1 MRLREVPS
9 PNHDARPEG
18 VPVDML
24 VLHYT
29 GMPDEA
35 SALARLTDPAAEV
48 SAHYLVAEDGAVTR
62 LVPEERRAWHAGV
75 SHWRGQSALNGRS
88 IGIEVVNP
96 GHDWGYRDFP
106 ALQMGAVSAL
116 CRDILSRHPIPPQN
130 VVAHSDIAPDRKRD
144 PGELFDWEGLARDG
158 VGLWPGPW
166 RGAAPAPEEAPAL
179 LARIGYRT
187 DLPLPVLLAAFQR
200 HWRPARVDGAADAE
214 TLARLAAVAA
224 AAEAASA

>member
-1 MRLREVPS
+1 
-9 PNHDARPEG
+9 
-18 VPVDML
+18 ML

-35 SALARLTDPAAEV
+35 SALSRLTDPAAEV
-48 SAHYLVAEDGAVTR
+48 SAHYLVAEDGAVIR

-75 SHWRGQSALNGRS
+75 SHWRGAAGLNGRS
-88 IGIEVVNP
+88 IGIEIVNP
-96 GHDWGYRDFP
+96 GHEWGYRPFP

-116 CRDILSRHPIPPQN
+116 CRDILSRHPIPPRN

-144 PGELFDWEGLARDG
+144 PGELFDWEGLAREG

-166 RGAAPAPEEAPAL
+166 RGTAPPAEEAAAL
-179 LARIGYRT
+179 LARIGYRA

-200 HWRPARVDGAADAE
+200 HWRPERVDGVADAG
-214 TLARLAAVAA
+214 TMARLAAVA
-224 AAEAASA
+224 EACDGAG

>member
-1 MRLREVPS
+1 VRLREAPS
-9 PNHDARPEG
+9 PNHDARPDG
-18 VPVDML
+18 VPIDTL

-35 SALARLTDPAAEV
+35 GALARLRDPAVEV
-48 SAHYLVAEDGAVTR
+48 SAHYLVSEDGAVTR

-75 SHWRGQSALNGRS
+75 SHWRGAAGLNGRS

-96 GHDWGYRDFP
+96 GHDWGYRAFP

-116 CRDILSRHPIPPQN
+116 CRDILARHPIPARN

-166 RGAAPAPEEAPAL
+166 QGAVPDAADAPSL
-179 LARIGYRT
+179 LARIGYR
-187 DLPLPVLLAAFQR
+187 DDVPVPVLLTAFQR
-200 HWRPARVDGAADAE
+200 HWRPERVDGIADAK
-214 TLARLAAVAA
+214 TLTRLAAVAA
-224 AAEAASA
+224 ACDAGG

>member
-1 MRLREVPS
+1 VRLREAPS
-9 PNHDARPEG
+9 PNHDARPDG
-18 VPVDML
+18 VPIDTL

-35 SALARLTDPAAEV
+35 GALARLRDPAVEV
-48 SAHYLVAEDGAVTR
+48 SAHYLVSEDGAVTR

-75 SHWRGQSALNGRS
+75 SHWRGASGLNGRS

-96 GHDWGYRDFP
+96 GHDWGYRAFP

-116 CRDILSRHPIPPQN
+116 CRDILARHPIPARN

-166 RGAAPAPEEAPAL
+166 QGAVPDAADAPSL
-179 LARIGYRT
+179 LARIGYR
-187 DLPLPVLLAAFQR
+187 DDVPVPVLLTAFQR
-200 HWRPARVDGAADAE
+200 HWRPERVDGIADVE
-214 TLARLAAVAA
+214 TLTRLAAVAA
-224 AAEAASA
+224 ACDAGG

>member
-1 MRLREVPS
+1 MRLRDVPS
-9 PNHDARPEG
+9 PNHDARPVG
-18 VPVDML
+18 IPVDTL

-35 SALARLTDPAAEV
+35 AALARLTDPAAEV
-48 SAHYLVAEDGAVTR
+48 SAHYLVGEDGAVTR

-75 SHWRGQSALNGRS
+75 SHWRGHSGLNGRS

-116 CRDILSRHPIPPQN
+116 CRDIMARHPIAARN
-130 VVAHSDIAPDRKRD
+130 VVGHADIAPDRKRD
-144 PGELFDWEGLARDG
+144 PGEAFDWEGLARDG
-158 VGLWPGPW
+158 VGLWPCPW
-166 RGAAPAPEEAPAL
+166 PGAVPDPAEAPAL
-179 LARIGYRT
+179 LARIGYRS
-187 DLPLPVLLAAFQR
+187 DLPVPVLLTAFQR
-200 HWRPARVDGAADAE
+200 HWRQDRVDGAADPE

-224 AAEAASA
+224 ACG

>member
-1 MRLREVPS
+1 
-9 PNHDARPEG
+9 
-18 VPVDML
+18 ML

-35 SALARLTDPAAEV
+35 AALARLTDPAAEV
-48 SAHYLVAEDGAVTR
+48 SAHYLVAEDGTVIR
-62 LVPEERRAWHAGV
+62 LVPEDRRAWHAGV
-75 SHWRGQSALNGRS
+75 SHWRGQSGLNGRS

-96 GHDWGYRDFP
+96 GHDWGYRAFP
-106 ALQMGAVSAL
+106 ALQLGAVSAL
-116 CRDILSRHPIPPQN
+116 CRDILSRHPIPPRN

-166 RGAAPAPEEAPAL
+166 RGAAPGVGDAPAL

-187 DLPLPVLLAAFQR
+187 DLPLAVLLTAFQR
-200 HWRPARVDGAADAE
+200 HWRPARVDGIADAE

-224 AAEAASA
+224 ACDTPG

>member
-1 MRLREVPS
+1 VRLRDAPS
-9 PNHDARPEG
+9 PNHDARPPG
-18 VPVDML
+18 VPIDML

-35 SALARLTDPAAEV
+35 GALARLRDPAAEV
-48 SAHYLVAEDGAVTR
+48 SAHYLVGEDGTVTR

-75 SHWRGQSALNGRS
+75 SHWRGHAGLNARS

-96 GHDWGYRDFP
+96 GHDWGYRAFP

-116 CRDILSRHPIPPQN
+116 CRDILARHPIPARN

-158 VGLWPGPW
+158 VGLWPAPW
-166 RGAAPAPEEAPAL
+166 RGDAPDPAAAPAL
-179 LARIGYRT
+179 LARIGYRD
-187 DLPLPVLLAAFQR
+187 DLPLPVLLTAFQR
-200 HWRPARVDGAADAE
+200 HWRPERVDGIADAE
-214 TLARLAAVAA
+214 TLARLAAVA
-224 AAEAASA
+224 EACARDG

>member
-1 MRLREVPS
+1 M
-9 PNHDARPEG
+9 
-18 VPVDML
+18 PVDML

-35 SALARLTDPAAEV
+35 SARARLTDPAAEV
-48 SAHYLVAEDGAVTR
+48 SAHYLVSEDGAVTR

-75 SHWRGQSALNGRS
+75 SHWRGHEALNARS
-88 IGIEVVNP
+88 IGIEIVNP

-116 CRDILSRHPIPPQN
+116 CRDILARHPVPARN

-158 VGLWPGPW
+158 VGLWPPPW
-166 RGAAPAPEEAPAL
+166 QGTAPDAGDAPAL
-179 LARIGYRT
+179 LARIGYRPG
-187 DLPLPVLLAAFQR
+187 LPLPVLLAAFQR
-200 HWRPARVDGAADAE
+200 HWRPARVDGVADAD
-214 TLARLAAVAA
+214 TLARLAAVA
-224 AAEAASA
+224 EAATRS